1 MGKCIFNNGRIVGE
15 NERPFFIAEVNTSH
29 YGKIDKAIE
38 MIDAAKEAGCDC
50 VKFQSWSAES
60 LYSKTYYEE
69 NPFAKRMVS
78 RFALCE
84 SDLLILAEYC
94 KEKEIG
100 FSSTPYSIK
109 EVDFLVDECCAP
121 FVKIASMDLDNDDF
135 LKYVAKKD
143 VAIVLSTGMSTYEE
157 VEHAVNILEKD
168 GVNNLCL
175 LHCVSVYPPDVEDI
189 RLKNIVELK
198 RRFPQ
203 YAIGFSDHSIG
214 QEMSCAAIALGASV
228 IEKHLTMDSTKI
240 GMDNQM
246 ATEPKKMKELVEN
259 CCRIHDALGGSER
272 IISKKE
278 EEMRVKMRRSLIAK
292 TDIEAGTILTEE
304 MIDAKRPGTGLP
316 LCMKKEIIG
325 KSVNRKIDAD
335 TVMYKEDIVFKGEEK

>member
-1 MGKCIFNNGRIVGE
+1 MGKCYFRNGRIVGE
-15 NERPFFIAEVNTSH
+15 EEQPYFIAEVNTSH

-38 MIDAAKEAGCDC
+38 LIDAARESGCDC
-50 VKFQSWSAES
+50 VKFQSWTAES

-78 RFALCE
+78 RFALSE
-84 SDLLILAEYC
+84 SDLFELAQYC
-94 KEKEIG
+94 NKRGIG
-100 FSSTPYSIK
+100 FSSTPYSTK

-121 FVKIASMDLDNDDF
+121 FVKIASMDLDNDAF
-135 LKYVAKKD
+135 LKYIAKKD

-157 VEHAVNILEKD
+157 VVHAVNVLEGNGAK
-168 GVNNLCL
+168 NLCL
-175 LHCVSVYPPDVEDI
+175 LHCVSVYPPDGEDI
-189 RLKNIVELK
+189 RLKNIEELK

-203 YAIGFSDHSIG
+203 YAIGFSDHSMG
-214 QEMSCAAIALGASV
+214 QEMSCAAVALGASV
-228 IEKHLTMDSTKI
+228 IEKHLTMDSKKI

-246 ATEPKKMKELVEN
+246 ATEPQMMRELVEN
-259 CCRIHDALGGSER
+259 CCRIYDALGGNER

-292 TDIEAGTILTEE
+292 IDIEEGTILTEK

-316 LCMKKEIIG
+316 LCMKEKIIG
-325 KSVNRKIDAD
+325 KCVNRRIDAD
-335 TVMYKEDIVFKGEEK
+335 TVIYREDVDL